1 MQLTTMLE
9 SATTFGRDTLFKIG
23 FISLG
28 YVDLLLTLVAMRRG
42 FTEINPIMAWM
53 LGYPVVLLLAKVAAP
68 VVIAWL
74 VPGRLLSP
82 SIALLSAILGWNVA
96 RLLAP

>member
-1 MQLTTMLE
+1 MATLLE
-9 SATTFGRDTLFKIG
+9 SATTFGRDTVFKLG

-42 FTEINPIMAWM
+42 FTEMNPVMAWM
-53 LGYPVVLLLAKVAAP
+53 LGYPVILLLAKGIVP

-82 SIALLSAILGWNVA
+82 SIAFLSAVVSWNIT
-96 RLLAP
+96 RLIFP

>member
-1 MQLTTMLE
+1 MATLFE

-28 YVDLLLTLVAMRRG
+28 YVDLALTLVAMRRG
-42 FTEINPIMAWM
+42 FTEVNPVMAWM
-53 LGYPVVLLLAKVAAP
+53 LGYPVILLLAKVAVP
-68 VVIAWL
+68 VGIAWL

-82 SIALLSAILGWNVA
+82 SIAFLMGVLGWNVA